1 MLIKICF
8 DTTINNSPNAT
19 VGHRIYFNTIHE
31 NIYFKYAMPLIGI
44 LGSESDKMIPV
55 GAFYS
60 LRLELL
66 INSFSNFV
74 IDSTVEIQIFVQHLN
89 LNLLEI

>member
-1 MLIKICF
+1 
-8 DTTINNSPNAT
+8 
-19 VGHRIYFNTIHE
+19 
-31 NIYFKYAMPLIGI
+31 MPLIGI

-55 GAFYS
+55 AAFYS